1 VDGYKYSISKGEQ
14 IEEEEEEEEFK
25 KGFFAFKPNNK

>member
-1 VDGYKYSISKGEQ
+1 VDGYKYSNSKGEQ
-14 IEEEEEEEEFK
+14 IEEEEEEFK

>member
-1 VDGYKYSISKGEQ
+1 VDGYKYRISKGEQ

-25 KGFFAFKPNNK
+25 KGFLAFKPNNK